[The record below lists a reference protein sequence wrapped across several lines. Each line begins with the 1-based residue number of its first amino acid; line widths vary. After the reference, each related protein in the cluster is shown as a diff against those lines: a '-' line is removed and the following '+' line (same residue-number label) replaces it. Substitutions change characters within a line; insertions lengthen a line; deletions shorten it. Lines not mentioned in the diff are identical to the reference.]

1 MADLTLTAGPITST
15 IAASNDRAQR
25 VIEGNMVYI
34 GLDPGAMS
42 NQQMADV
49 FMAEIKAFVLRRSKA
64 AEVLA
69 GRAASDAEVEED
81 PPEWEE

>member
-1 MADLTLTAGPITST
+1 MADLTFTAGPITSSILADNT
-15 IAASNDRAQR
+15 KAQR

-42 NQQMADV
+42 NQQMANV
-49 FMAEIKAFVLRRSKA
+49 FMAEIKAFAVRRCKA
-64 AEVLA
+64 AEIQA
-69 GRAASDAEVEED
+69 GHVTSDAAVEAD